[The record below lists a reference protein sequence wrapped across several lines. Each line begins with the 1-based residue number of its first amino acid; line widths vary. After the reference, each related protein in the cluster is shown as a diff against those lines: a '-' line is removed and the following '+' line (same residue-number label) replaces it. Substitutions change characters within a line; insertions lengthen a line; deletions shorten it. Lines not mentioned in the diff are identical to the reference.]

1 MSTKDISRFLFQPAK
16 HYSSVRMQ
24 QGRVIL
30 DSDWNESERIDDE
43 EARRTLVDMICS
55 KGTSNQGFRV
65 DNVRNAEVEPPL
77 ADPVAT
83 YDFDFANG
91 SFYIGG
97 LRFETETVES
107 PETGESPGTVESPE
121 TFLGQIDWLQI
132 DALAANL
139 PVRPVNIPRGGV
151 RRDLVY
157 LRGWEQCVTS
167 IEDSELRE
175 RALGGPDTSVRIRRM
190 RRVEVLTDVP
200 DGCAAAFSALQAKLT
215 AAIAPDSGAGHEF
228 DLESCEL
235 KSKARLTVV
244 PNPADIT
251 DDPCKPAVPG
261 GYLGADNQTIRVQLT
276 ATNRFIWGYD
286 NASPLYRVQVENI
299 PNPPGGVDGTRR
311 KIRFLTIPR
320 DQLAQP
326 LAGQAVEIIPW
337 GALLPNQEKVA
348 EFQGQFFT
356 VETSFDPED
365 GSLTITEPVAQEA
378 VQWLADHSQFWSD
391 LDEPEHQQYFYLRLW
406 TGGSGDAADPDLQFT
421 PGTPVALKGTG
432 LSVVLSDEGLPG
444 DFWIIAA
451 RPSTPNLVV
460 PWELL
465 IKAPP
470 AGPRYFFAPL
480 ALVQWS
486 LDQTGNLQP
495 TVHDCRERF
504 RPLCDVRG
512 CCTVTV
518 GDGVSS
524 RGDFDSIEDAIAHLP
539 EPGGEVCLL
548 PGLHETNAIVQ
559 GRRNVVIKG
568 CGNQTVVI
576 PRRGN
581 RQGPIFRV
589 VDSQRITLREM
600 VMVTLTGP
608 AIVLEGSKPGAL
620 KEVDI
625 SYNRILAFKQAIQVR
640 RGVDIHIHENRI
652 RILDKEGG
660 EVAIQILAE
669 DAVIDH
675 NDLGVVPAEQT
686 QPPDPPDDTPDPT
699 EPCADPEVIFLK
711 PAILSALI
719 DHVFGLVLGIFPV
732 APFKALGG
740 IQIVAGSERVKV
752 LDNRIAGGAGN
763 GIMLGGA
770 LPETIILA
778 GQEPSAQQV
787 IESTDNRIQGTVLQD
802 GVGMAGVGLVFT
814 GDDGLALNA
823 VSGSGGFFNVPAG
836 LNCFTVT
843 VSSPGRAIEKIAVN
857 DDIEFGRFHRIAVNA
872 QAAAP
877 NDVLAFLYEIQI
889 DRNEISNM
897 GLSGIGY
904 PIVAFT
910 TPGTGPILTVHVP
923 NQAAAAILALL
934 GNPVV
939 TLGIHRNLI
948 HDCLQNP
955 FDRELRAEA
964 TRRGFGGISLGFCED
979 VTISGNRIERNG
991 TTQVNPVCGIFIRF
1005 AEKLDVHHNHVVDN
1019 GPLSADRAQALETG
1033 LRGGIVSF
1041 AASFGIDELFLQ
1053 RRGAFDTGRH
1063 AARVHDNIVHQPAG
1077 QSLRL
1082 FAIGPSSI
1090 CDNLFSSELSGPQTF
1105 ERLAGTVFVLTA
1117 GGTTRLPAG
1126 LILFNSNQAQLGARA
1141 ASFTSQLIWST
1152 DDIGFDGNQ
1161 SVALTDGVVLTDTL
1175 SVLANTFLISRTL
1188 RATDSRFKES
1198 PSTRRLALKISL
1210 MTLTSLLNNTN
1221 DNQGDHCIF
1230 AVNTAPGRPPNVAG
1244 NQVVDAAL
1252 CQPFTNSFTA
1262 PLAAFP
1268 VNATIAGG

>member
-65 DNVRNAEVEPPL
+65 GNIRDAEVEPPL

-83 YDFDFANG
+83 YDFDFENG

-97 LRFETETVES
+97 LRFETETD
-107 PETGESPGTVESPE
+107 GDPE

-139 PVRPVNIPRGGV
+139 PARPVNLPAGAV

-175 RALGGPDTSVRIRRM
+175 RALGGPDTSVRMRRM

-200 DGCAAAFSALQAKLT
+200 DGCAAAFNALQEKLT
-215 AAIAPDSGAGHEF
+215 APIAPDAGAAHEF

-235 KSKARLTVV
+235 KSKARLTVE
-244 PNPADIT
+244 PNPGDIT
-251 DDPCKPAVPG
+251 EDPCKPAVPG

-299 PNPPGGVDGTRR
+299 PNAPGGVDGTRR
-311 KIRFLTIPR
+311 KIKFLTVPR

-365 GSLTITEPVAQEA
+365 NSLTITEPVAEEA
-378 VQWLADHSQFWSD
+378 VQWLADHPQFWSD

-432 LSVVLSDEGLPG
+432 LSLVFSDEGLPG

-465 IKAPP
+465 DSAPP

-480 ALVQWS
+480 ALVQWR
-486 LDQTGNLQP
+486 LNQNGILQP

-504 RPLCDVRG
+504 RPLCDIRG

-524 RGDFDSIEDAIAHLP
+524 RGDFDSIEEAISHLP
-539 EPGGEVCLL
+539 EQGGEVCLL
-548 PGLHETNAIVQ
+548 PGLHETNAILQ

-581 RQGPIFRV
+581 RQGPIFQV
-589 VDSQRITLREM
+589 VDSQRITLRDM
-600 VMVTLTGP
+600 VVVTLTGP

-625 SYNRILAFKQAIQVR
+625 SYNRILSFKQAIQVR
-640 RGVDIHIHENRI
+640 RGVDIRIHDNRI
-652 RILDKEGG
+652 RILDKEEA

-669 DAVIDH
+669 DAVIER
-675 NDLGVVPAEQT
+675 NDIGVVPAEQS
-686 QPPDPPDDTPDPT
+686 QPPDQPDDTPDPT
-699 EPCADPEVIFLK
+699 TPCADPEVIFLN

-719 DHVFGLVLGIFPV
+719 DHIFVLFLPVFPI

-740 IQIVAGSERVKV
+740 IQILAASERFKV
-752 LDNRIAGGAGN
+752 LDNKIVGGRGN
-763 GIMLGGA
+763 GITLGGA
-770 LPETIILA
+770 LPVILTINA
-778 GQEPSAQQV
+778 SGPQQQV
-787 IESTDNRIQGTVLQD
+787 IESTGDIIRGTLLQGGT
-802 GVGMAGVGLVFT
+802 GSAGIGLVFT
-814 GDDGLALNA
+814 SEDGVTQTVA
-823 VSGSGGFFNVPAG
+823 SGAGGFFNLPTRP
-836 LNCFTVT
+836 NRYTVL
-843 VSSPGRAIEKIAVN
+843 VSSPGLAIENIEVAS
-857 DDIEFGRFHRIAVNA
+857 DEFGQFHRINVIKQ
-872 QAAAP
+872 QAAEP
-877 NDVLAFLYEIQI
+877 DDFLAFLYEIQI

-897 GLSGIGY
+897 GLSGIGF
-904 PIVAFT
+904 PVVAATIPATPT
-910 TPGTGPILTVHVP
+910 TTTTVQVP
-923 NQAAAAILALL
+923 SQAAAALLALL

-939 TLGIHRNLI
+939 TLGIHRNHI

-964 TRRGFGGISLGFCED
+964 NRRGFGGISLGFCEN
-979 VTISGNRIERNG
+979 VTISGNRIDRNG
-991 TTQVNPVCGIFIRF
+991 TTHINPVCGVYFRF
-1005 AEKLDVHHNHVVDN
+1005 VEKVNIHHNHILDN
-1019 GPLSADRAQALETG
+1019 GPLIAGAAQALETG
-1033 LRGGIVSF
+1033 LRGGIVLF
-1041 AASFGIDELFLQ
+1041 ASSFGIDELFLP
-1053 RRGAFDTGRH
+1053 RGATFDTGRH
-1063 AARVHDNIVHQPAG
+1063 AARIHDNIVHQPAG

-1082 FAIGPSSI
+1082 FGIGPSSI

-1105 ERLAGTVFVLTA
+1105 ERLGGTVFILA
-1117 GGTTRLPAG
+1117 LGGGARLPAG
-1126 LILFNSNQAQLGARA
+1126 LVLFNSNQSRLGPGAI
-1141 ASFTSQLIWST
+1141 SLTSQLIWST

-1161 SVALTDGVVLTDTL
+1161 SVALTDGLVLNDAVSL
-1175 SVLANTFLISRTL
+1175 FANTFLLSRTL

-1198 PSTRRLALKISL
+1198 PGSRPRPLKISL

-1230 AVNTAPGRPPNVAG
+1230 ATNTAPGRPPNITG
-1244 NQVVDAAL
+1244 NQVVDATL
-1252 CQPFTNSFTA
+1252 CPSLNNSIAA
-1262 PLAAFP
+1262 PLTAFP
-1268 VNATIAGG
+1268 VSATILGD